1 MGYFRFS
8 DPVVA
13 TLNLNV
19 LGGKIK
25 ITKVDSENNTTT
37 PQGQATLVGA
47 KYNVI
52 NSSGT
57 VVTTLTIGDDKTA
70 ITGHLPLGT
79 YTIKEVSPSTGYYLN
94 NASYTATISS
104 SDTVSITVKEDVIKA
119 AIKVSKVDSE
129 TKTCKASGMASL
141 SGAVYE
147 VFDHNGN
154 LVDTITTGMI
164 VLQLLNNYLMENIQ

>member
-1 MGYFRFS
+1 MSLIVVFIKKYKNKYVFKGNDEKSQKMGYFRFS

-57 VVTTLTIGDDKTA
+57 VVTT
-70 ITGHLPLGT
+70 
-79 YTIKEVSPSTGYYLN
+79 
-94 NASYTATISS
+94 
-104 SDTVSITVKEDVIKA
+104 
-119 AIKVSKVDSE
+119 SKILKLAFIFS
-129 TKTCKASGMASL
+129 
-141 SGAVYE
+141 
-147 VFDHNGN
+147 
-154 LVDTITTGMI
+154 
-164 VLQLLNNYLMENIQ
+164 